1 MSLRATNPR
10 FGARV
15 ASARATLARR
25 RARPGRVDVVPSA
38 GPKNRLRE
46 KEAKK
51 RSSSARDYER
61 EMDDYVEKHV
71 APATR
76 ALDAAR
82 ARPERRSDAQ
92 RFIRKVQ
99 RKVKKASQKAVDALL
114 PRDAGA
120 FRPRADVPARV
131 GAPGT
136 YATVYRPQRPN
147 PASAYGRA
155 AAAWGTLF
163 ACAWI
168 ALKVINRENPLRAIG
183 SAFKGVGRRAPP
195 PGATGPGRWVGD
207 RSLGGRQVWVPAT
220 ADRFRD
226 ERKRLEGALDD
237 VPEDANVKPGS
248 ATKARGNEKKTS
260 GAAKALPAW
269 WTPPSPQYVP
279 PGRKEALIQVAKAQG
294 ATLAA
299 KRVSGAG
306 FSADDIADFRAA
318 CAAAGER
325 GCAVK
330 SVGPESA
337 RVAIFRAAADFAV
350 TDAMR
355 GQAGATSAFNTPVG
369 PFLVGLSDDLSLDAH
384 KCVSIVM
391 ADVAVRVRGAVV
403 QAGAGL
409 RSNDSVATMLEL
421 NKLVDL
427 FNTFPFTPDA
437 PELDMLS
444 VGLRSRLSEDER
456 RRICDEFDAISN
468 GEHSAVVRV
477 AVCGASDSAYE

>member
-1 MSLRATNPR
+1 MLTRPLYAAAALAVLTNASDPLSYHGGSILALAGRDAAVLVLDKRIGAGNNLIGDECCRVLEASKRALLAVRGIQGDVQSLLEDVA
-10 FGARV
+10 ARLRLRRLEEGDD
-15 ASARATLARR
+15 ACQEPKTLAALVSVMLYGQ
-25 RARPGRVDVVPSA
+25 RARG
-38 GPKNRLRE
+38 
-46 KEAKK
+46 
-51 RSSSARDYER
+51 
-61 EMDDYVEKHV
+61 
-71 APATR
+71 
-76 ALDAAR
+76 
-82 ARPERRSDAQ
+82 
-92 RFIRKVQ
+92 
-99 RKVKKASQKAVDALL
+99 
-114 PRDAGA
+114 
-120 FRPRADVPARV
+120 

>member
-25 RARPGRVDVVPSA
+25 RARPGRVDVVPRA

-147 PASAYGRA
+147 PASA
-155 AAAWGTLF
+155 
-163 ACAWI
+163 
-168 ALKVINRENPLRAIG
+168 
-183 SAFKGVGRRAPP
+183 
-195 PGATGPGRWVGD
+195 
-207 RSLGGRQVWVPAT
+207 
-220 ADRFRD
+220 
-226 ERKRLEGALDD
+226 
-237 VPEDANVKPGS
+237 
-248 ATKARGNEKKTS
+248 
-260 GAAKALPAW
+260 
-269 WTPPSPQYVP
+269 
-279 PGRKEALIQVAKAQG
+279 
-294 ATLAA
+294 
-299 KRVSGAG
+299 
-306 FSADDIADFRAA
+306 
-318 CAAAGER
+318 
-325 GCAVK
+325 
-330 SVGPESA
+330 
-337 RVAIFRAAADFAV
+337 
-350 TDAMR
+350 
-355 GQAGATSAFNTPVG
+355 
-369 PFLVGLSDDLSLDAH
+369 
-384 KCVSIVM
+384 
-391 ADVAVRVRGAVV
+391 
-403 QAGAGL
+403 
-409 RSNDSVATMLEL
+409 
-421 NKLVDL
+421 
-427 FNTFPFTPDA
+427 
-437 PELDMLS
+437 
-444 VGLRSRLSEDER
+444 
-456 RRICDEFDAISN
+456 
-468 GEHSAVVRV
+468 
-477 AVCGASDSAYE
+477 